1 MSTQTKIAISV
12 SAALVTLIG
21 ILLILA
27 NRDSDEGPTKSVSAQ
42 EETSLVR
49 ADSRILGEPGSTD
62 VQFVEFLDFE
72 CEACGAVFPTVE
84 EMREKYA
91 GKVTFVVRYFPLP
104 SHLNSERAARA
115 VEAAARQD
123 KFEDMYKKM
132 YETQQAWGEK
142 QEPMDD
148 LFRGYATE
156 LGLNMD
162 QFDADY
168 SSPEVA
174 ERVQRDIKDGES
186 LNVQGTPTIYIGGE
200 LLKLERLDDIPKA
213 IDAALAK

>member
-12 SAALVTLIG
+12 SAALVALIG
-21 ILLILA
+21 ILLVLA
-27 NRDSDEGPTKSVSAQ
+27 NRDSDEGPTKSVSTR
-42 EETSLVR
+42 EESTLVR
-49 ADSRILGEPGSTD
+49 ADSRMLGEPGSTD

-104 SHLNSERAARA
+104 GHFNSERAARA

-123 KFEDMYKKM
+123 KFEEMYKKM
-132 YETQQAWGEK
+132 YETQKGWGEK
-142 QEPMDD
+142 QEPLDE
-148 LFRGYATE
+148 LFRSYATE
-156 LGLNMD
+156 LGLDMD
-162 QFDADY
+162 KFDTDY
-168 SSPEVA
+168 ASPEVA

-186 LNVQGTPTIYIGGE
+186 LNVQGTPTIYVGGE

>member
-12 SAALVTLIG
+12 SAALAALIG
-21 ILLILA
+21 ILLVLA
-27 NRDSDEGPTKSVSAQ
+27 NRDSDDGPTKSVSAQ
-42 EETSLVR
+42 EESTLVR
-49 ADSRILGEPGSTD
+49 ADSRILGDPGSTE

-104 SHLNSERAARA
+104 GHFNSERAARA
-115 VEAAARQD
+115 VESAARQD

-132 YETQQAWGEK
+132 YETQQTWGEK

-148 LFRGYATE
+148 LFRSYATE
-156 LGLNMD
+156 LGLDMNK
-162 QFDADY
+162 FDIDY

-186 LNVQGTPTIYIGGE
+186 LNVQGTPTIYVGGE

-213 IDAALAK
+213 IDAALAR

>member
-1 MSTQTKIAISV
+1 MTTQTKLAISV
-12 SAALVTLIG
+12 SAALVALIG

-27 NRDSDEGPTKSVSAQ
+27 NRDSDDGPTKSVSAQ
-42 EETSLVR
+42 EESTLVR
-49 ADSRILGEPGSTD
+49 TDSRILGEPGTTG

-104 SHLNSERAARA
+104 GHFNSERAARA
-115 VEAAARQD
+115 VEAAGRQD

-132 YETQQAWGEK
+132 YATQQTWGEK
-142 QEPMDD
+142 PEPMDA
-148 LFRGYATE
+148 LFRTFASE
-156 LGLNMD
+156 LGLDMD
-162 QFDADY
+162 QFDNDY

-174 ERVQRDIKDGES
+174 ERVQRDIKDGET
-186 LNVQGTPTIYIGGE
+186 LKVQGTPTIYVGGE
-200 LLKLERLDDIPKA
+200 LLELERLDDIPKA

>member
-1 MSTQTKIAISV
+1 VSTQTKIAISV
-12 SAALVTLIG
+12 SAALAALIG
-21 ILLILA
+21 ILLVLA
-27 NRDSDEGPTKSVSAQ
+27 NRDSDDGPTKSVSAQ
-42 EETSLVR
+42 EESTLVR
-49 ADSRILGEPGSTD
+49 ADSRILGEPGSTE

-104 SHLNSERAARA
+104 GHFNSERAARA
-115 VEAAARQD
+115 VEAAALQD

-132 YETQQAWGEK
+132 YETQQTWGEK

-148 LFRGYATE
+148 LFRSYATE
-156 LGLNMD
+156 LGLDMNK
-162 QFDADY
+162 FDTDY

-186 LNVQGTPTIYIGGE
+186 LNVQGTPTIYVGGE